1 MQVLSWDGLPSKT
14 AVIFAPLGIANA
26 DLVPTILVSLLSSAV
41 GPRGLVNAGEL
52 AVTTRP
58 RTRSPPLVLHH
69 THTSFLKR
77 AGASSYIVPLCR
89 FCRAFLRRTIGSIS
103 VVFCICHGDI
113 MRVCYTA
120 CPGEGFLVKVGFC
133 ASLLLDGFAIPRN

>member
-77 AGASSYIVPLCR
+77 GQAATLCL
-89 FCRAFLRRTIGSIS
+89 C
-103 VVFCICHGDI
+103 VVF
-113 MRVCYTA
+113 A
-120 CPGEGFLVKVGFC
+120 EP
-133 ASLLLDGFAIPRN
+133 SFAGRSEVLALYFVFAMAI